1 MAHKHLTSEDWC
13 RLGQYHDPLPKI
25 VKRKRLLWE
34 MVNFCLFRPWPY
46 FLGKSF
52 RNWLLRIFRAKLGAR
67 VSIFPSATV
76 WAPWNLTMGEY
87 VAIDRNVYLYSVDK
101 ITIGS
106 KVAISDGAFLC
117 TASHDI
123 SYASRPLTTAS
134 ITIEDGVWIG
144 ARAFIMPGVTIGEG
158 AIVAAGAVVT
168 KNVEPF
174 AVVGGNPAKVLKY
187 RELKEFNH
195 ESKVL

>member
-1 MAHKHLTSEDWC
+1 MVHKHLTAEEWC
-13 RLGQYHDPLPKI
+13 ELGQYQDPLPKS
-25 VKRKRLLWE
+25 VKRKRLFWE
-34 MVNFCLFRPWPY
+34 LVSFCLFRPWPY
-46 FLGKSF
+46 FLGKKF
-52 RNWLLRIFRAKLGAR
+52 RNWVLRCFGAKIGTC
-67 VSIFPSATV
+67 VSFFPSATV

-123 SYASRPLTTAS
+123 AFASRPLTTAP
-134 ITIEDGVWIG
+134 ITIADGVWIG
-144 ARAFIMPGVTIGEG
+144 ARAIVLPGVTIGEG
-158 AIVAAGAVVT
+158 AVVAAGAVVT
-168 KNVEPF
+168 KDVEPW

-187 RELKEFNH
+187 RELKELSH
-195 ESKVL
+195 E